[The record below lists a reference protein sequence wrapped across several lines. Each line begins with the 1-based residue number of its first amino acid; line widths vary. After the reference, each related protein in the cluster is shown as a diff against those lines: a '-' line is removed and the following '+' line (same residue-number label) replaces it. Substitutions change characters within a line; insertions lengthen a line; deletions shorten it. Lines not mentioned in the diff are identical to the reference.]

1 MKCMKKQEEKK
12 SVVESDHGIEYTTA
26 TNILEGTEDLNN
38 MYWNSFL
45 PIFFERMTFLM
56 RKAMNKSLSQ
66 YDLTSS
72 HAFYL
77 IALNLQGP
85 QTLLELSDFLDI
97 DPGNTNRVIRL
108 LTEMG
113 LVDDDRESPRSK
125 KYRVF
130 LTEKGKELSEQVMRD
145 TNAQMNAYFD
155 GISTERVQ
163 DLRTTLV
170 DILQNVDPEFR
181 TYVDSKYIN
190 PFYTYLGVFSKDLEF
205 TAYPRRVRDDKK
217 SN

>member
-1 MKCMKKQEEKK
+1 
-12 SVVESDHGIEYTTA
+12 
-26 TNILEGTEDLNN
+26 
-38 MYWNSFL
+38 
-45 PIFFERMTFLM
+45 MTFLM

-66 YDLTSS
+66 YGLTSS

-125 KYRVF
+125 RYRVF
-130 LTEKGKELSEQVMRD
+130 LTDKGKELSEQVMRD
-145 TNAQMNAYFD
+145 TNEQMNAYFE
-155 GISTERVQ
+155 GISDERIQ

-170 DILQNVDPEFR
+170 DILQNVDPEFH

-190 PFYTYLGVFSKDLEF
+190 PFYTYLGVFTKDPEF
-205 TAYPRRVRDDKK
+205 TVYPRRIRDEGSD
-217 SN
+217 

>member
-1 MKCMKKQEEKK
+1 MLRMKEQKERQ
-12 SVVESDHGIEYTTA
+12 SLTESDHGIEFTTA
-26 TNILEGTEDLNN
+26 TKILEGAEDQDN

-66 YDLTSS
+66 YNLTSS

-77 IALNLQGP
+77 IALNLQGS

-113 LVDDDRESPRSK
+113 LVEDDRDSPRSK

-130 LTEKGKELSEQVMRD
+130 LTDKGKELAEQVMYD
-145 TNAQMNAYFD
+145 TNAQMNSYFE
-155 GISTERVQ
+155 GISEERIQ
-163 DLRTTLV
+163 DLRNTLV
-170 DILQNVDPEFR
+170 DILQNVDPEFH

-190 PFYTYLGVFSKDLEF
+190 PFYTYLGVFTKDPEF
-205 TAYPRRVRDDKK
+205 TVLPRRVRDE
-217 SN
+217 N

>member
-1 MKCMKKQEEKK
+1 MKRMKGQGEKR

-26 TNILEGTEDLNN
+26 THILEGTEDQNN

-56 RKAMNKSLSQ
+56 RKAMNKSLAQ

-145 TNAQMNAYFD
+145 TNAQMNAYFE
-155 GISTERVQ
+155 GISSERVQ
-163 DLRTTLV
+163 ELRTTLV
-170 DILQNVDPEFR
+170 DILQNVDPEFHA
-181 TYVDSKYIN
+181 YVDSKYIN
-190 PFYTYLGVFSKDLEF
+190 PFYTYLGVFTKDPEF
-205 TAYPRRVRDDKK
+205 TVYPRRIHENRSD
-217 SN
+217 